1 MHHSKKRAESSLSKQ
16 QSTQQAYADN
26 LSEQSYDRSSFD
38 FDRNEQE
45 ENALFIK
52 MKVEEKTQKI
62 KDGREETYKK
72 ATTKNGISSSVV
84 FQDRK
89 TSSAN

>member
-1 MHHSKKRAESSLSKQ
+1 
-16 QSTQQAYADN
+16 

-45 ENALFIK
+45 ENALFMK

-62 KDGREETYKK
+62 KDEREETYKK
-72 ATTKNGISSSVV
+72 ATSKNGISSSVV